1 MIFCFYYLIE
11 NYANFNFCTH
21 GTSEEKLIHVGILYV
36 SEYVR
41 EWWWSDSRVL
51 GVSKRKRNW
60 TVWRRMPPNTIISQL
75 NWLFITLQAWKSGI
89 NRGVSNETKACL
101 LEIKLPAGVGE
112 TFGAGGPM
120 WYLDSN
126 ELKFS
131 LKILTHSWEQIPTQ
145 AHTLKHNN
153 CRTLVTRMW
162 SQLFCWSIQQ
172 STILTSR
179 DTKKYGKQLRFLTV
193 MVLKILIFNNPKS
206 YFIYLTLHFTIYQI
220 LLGFFFFKSSFK
232 YSFFILFFILPH
244 VSSSLS
250 LSSSPSLSPPKQEQ

>member
-41 EWWWSDSRVL
+41 EWWWSDSGVL

-101 LEIKLPAGVGE
+101 LEIKLPAGVGQ

-193 MVLKILIFNNPKS
+193 MVLKILIFNNSKS

-220 LLGFFFFKSSFK
+220 LLGFFFFKSS
-232 YSFFILFFILPH
+232 L
-244 VSSSLS
+244 
-250 LSSSPSLSPPKQEQ
+250 